1 MTDLFEDEPEGATPL
16 EPEEMEGLKFD
27 HITTRGQ
34 LNEVEQVN
42 IQEGLAW
49 LVKSRGKN
57 VLDESFI
64 KKLHIK
70 LLGGVWTWA
79 GTFRKTEKNIGID
92 PIHIPVELRNLLDDV
107 KSWITYQTYSPLEIA
122 ARFHHRLVKIHLF
135 PNGNGR
141 HSRIIADFLLT
152 KELGCDPVDWSG
164 GYDLQADNERREEYI
179 AALRAADRHDYG
191 PLLEFVGLNATCTN
205 P

>member
-1 MTDLFEDEPEGATPL
+1 MTDLFKDEPKGATPL

-42 IQEGLAW
+42 IEEGLAW
-49 LVKSRGKN
+49 LEKSRGKN
-57 VLDESFI
+57 LLDEGFI

-79 GTFRKTEKNIGID
+79 GTFRRTEKNIGID
-92 PIHIPVELRNLLDDV
+92 PIHIPVELRHLLDDV
-107 KSWITYQTYSPLEIA
+107 RCWIEHETYPPLEIA

-152 KELGCDPVDWSG
+152 KELGCDPIDWAG
-164 GYDLQADNERREEYI
+164 GHNLQADNERRNEYI
-179 AALRAADRHDYG
+179 AALRAADGNDYE
-191 PLLEFVGLNATCTN
+191 PLLNFVGST
-205 P
+205 